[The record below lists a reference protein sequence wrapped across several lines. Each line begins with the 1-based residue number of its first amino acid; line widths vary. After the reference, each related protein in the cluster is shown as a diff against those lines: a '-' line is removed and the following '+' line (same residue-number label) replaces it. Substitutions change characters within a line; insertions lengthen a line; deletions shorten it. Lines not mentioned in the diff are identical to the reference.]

1 MSNFLTSSIG
11 KKFIMSITGLFLVS
25 FLCVHLTINFFLMFG
40 DGTLYNEAAHFM
52 GTNPVMKVLEPILA
66 LGFIIHIIYSAF
78 LTLENQKARPVKYK
92 KQTLRNSSTWQS
104 RNMFILGSLVFV
116 FLVLHI
122 IHFFWEIKF
131 GHPPMRGELEDVY
144 KMVYELLVQPWYA
157 VLYIAGSI
165 LLGLHLSHG
174 FWSAFQ
180 TVGWS
185 GTLWRGRLT
194 IIAYIFATLMALGFA
209 IIPIVLMLK

>member
-1 MSNFLTSSIG
+1 
-11 KKFIMSITGLFLVS
+11 
-25 FLCVHLTINFFLMFG
+25 
-40 DGTLYNEAAHFM
+40 
-52 GTNPVMKVLEPILA
+52 
-66 LGFIIHIIYSAF
+66 
-78 LTLENQKARPVKYK
+78 
-92 KQTLRNSSTWQS
+92 
-104 RNMFILGSLVFV
+104 
-116 FLVLHI
+116 
-122 IHFFWEIKF
+122 
-131 GHPPMRGELEDVY
+131 MRGELEDVY